1 MQGTFPSIDGA
12 DGFEQVLGRRVFEQ
26 EAHRPGFDGVEYI
39 VVVRETG
46 QNQDRCRWEK
56 LVNFLDSLIDE
67 VGNNENHPLAS
78 LMETIGSLIETYE
91 THYIDEIEGN
101 PIAALNTLMLEH
113 GLKQS
118 DLTEIGSQ
126 GVVSEILSGK
136 RQLNVRQIKILS
148 KRFKVSPAVFI

>member
-1 MQGTFPSIDGA
+1 MNTR
-12 DGFEQVLGRRVFEQ
+12 L
-26 EAHRPGFDGVEYI
+26 
-39 VVVRETG
+39 REIAKVWP
-46 QNQDRCRWEK
+46 NIKPIFSVPHNKKDYNK
-56 LVNFLDSLIDE
+56 LVNLLDSLIDE
-67 VGNNENHPLAS
+67 VGNNENHPLTS

-91 THYIDEIEGN
+91 SQYMNEIEGD
-101 PIAALNTLMLEH
+101 PIDTLNALMVEH

>member
-1 MQGTFPSIDGA
+1 MNTKLKEIAKVWPDIQPIFSVPHNKKD
-12 DGFEQVLGRRVFEQ
+12 
-26 EAHRPGFDGVEYI
+26 Y
-39 VVVRETG
+39 
-46 QNQDRCRWEK
+46 NK
-56 LVNFLDSLIDE
+56 LVNLLDSLIDE
-67 VGNNENHPLAS
+67 VGNNENHPLTS

-91 THYIDEIEGN
+91 SQYIDEIEGDPVDTLN
-101 PIAALNTLMLEH
+101 ALMVEH

>member
-1 MQGTFPSIDGA
+1 MNIELNAIAKIWPDIQPIFSVPHNEKDH
-12 DGFEQVLGRRVFEQ
+12 L
-26 EAHRPGFDGVEYI
+26 
-39 VVVRETG
+39 
-46 QNQDRCRWEK
+46 K
-56 LVNFLDSLIDE
+56 LVKLLDSLIDE

-78 LMETIGSLIETYE
+78 LVGTIGSLIETYE
-91 THYIDEIEGN
+91 AQNLNELEGD
-101 PIAALNTLMLEH
+101 PVSALHALMEEH

-118 DLTEIGSQ
+118 DLSEIGSQ